1 VNVARLAAS
10 PRRAAGLLLAATF
23 AALLTLAP
31 ASAPPA
37 RAAVDTLRTEAS
49 ATYTLDPAA
58 GRVHVEIDITETD
71 LKPNTAQFV
80 YFYDTF
86 GFALQAKASSV
97 RVSGGSSDGVT
108 TRKRDGY
115 TEAVVTI
122 SKPLYYKQSTSFTIS
137 YDLVGGEPRSETP
150 TRVGAAYSTF
160 GVWAWGDPGRSTV
173 EVRTPAGF
181 DTHVNGDAMQVTS
194 STTGQILRAKPAD
207 PSRFFTIITA
217 EDDDAYT
224 QTRVSLAGGVE
235 IVVQSWPEDGA
246 WKTSVTDT
254 LRLAMP
260 ELREL
265 IGLDWPVAHDLDVR
279 ERYTPDLEG
288 YAGLFRTDEERIE
301 VSEDLDPVVI
311 VHEALHAWFND
322 GLFLDRW
329 IYEGLAEEYAWR
341 AMSAAGLD
349 PEALP
354 VEPKLTD
361 PGWQPLVQWQFPQV
375 IRDQDTE
382 DEEEYGY
389 NASFWVVHAIV
400 AAVGI
405 EQMAEAFDAADRN
418 RTAYPGAGTP
428 EAVAEIDDWRRFLDL
443 VEPLDQPDSKSLAE
457 AFDTYVMTTLEAQ
470 QLAMRAS
477 AREEYRALLDAGD
490 GWLPPWSIRSLMG
503 TWSFTG
509 ASAAMEQA
517 MAVLAL
523 RDEVTAAADAL
534 GLRPDEALRTAY
546 EGAASGFTGATAIAD
561 QQLEAL
567 SAIAAAEADVEAAPD
582 LVAQVGLLGA
592 DPGAAY
598 DGARTAFEA
607 GSLADAVAGATEASA
622 IVAGA
627 PEVGRQ
633 RLLVAG
639 LAIGG
644 ALLLLLLLVVLLRRR
659 RSRAL
664 PEPYA
669 TLAADP
675 APDQHEGDQAPR

>member
-1 VNVARLAAS
+1 MNAAGPAWS
-10 PRRAAGLLLAATF
+10 GRRAGSLLIAAVFALLLAV
-23 AALLTLAP
+23 
-31 ASAPPA
+31 APPSA
-37 RAAVDTLRTEAS
+37 RPALAAVDSLRTKAS
-49 ATYTLDPAA
+49 ATYTLDLAA
-58 GRVHVEIDITETD
+58 RRVHVAIDITVTD
-71 LKPNTAQFV
+71 LKPNTQQFV

-86 GFALQAKASSV
+86 GFAVQNDASSV

-122 SKPLYYKQSTSFTIS
+122 SEPLYYRQSTSFTIR

-173 EVRTPAGF
+173 EVRTPAGL
-181 DTHVNGDAMQVTS
+181 DTRFNGDAMQVTS
-194 STTGQILRAKPAD
+194 SASGQVLRATPAD

-217 EDDDAYT
+217 EDDGAYT
-224 QTRVSLAGGVE
+224 QTRVSLPGGVE

-246 WKTSVTDT
+246 WKASVTGT

-260 ELREL
+260 ELRAL

-301 VSEDLDPVVI
+301 VSEDLNPVVI
-311 VHEALHAWFND
+311 VHEASHAWFND

-341 AMSAAGLD
+341 AMTAAGLE
-349 PEALP
+349 PQALP
-354 VEPKLTD
+354 DEPDPSD
-361 PGWQPLVQWQFPQV
+361 PGWQALVHWEFPKV

-382 DEEEYGY
+382 DEETYGY
-389 NASFWVVHAIV
+389 NASFWVVHEVV
-400 AAVGI
+400 AAVGV
-405 EQMAEAFDAADRN
+405 EQMAAAFAAAAMN

-428 EAVAEIDDWRRFLDL
+428 EAVAAIDDWRRFLDL
-443 VEPLDQPDSKSLAE
+443 VEPLDRPDPASVDT
-457 AFDTYVMTTLEAQ
+457 AFGKYVMTTIEAQ
-470 QLAMRAS
+470 QFALRAR
-477 AREEYRALLDAGD
+477 ARSEYRALLAAGD
-490 GWLPPWSIRSLMG
+490 GWLPPWSVRSLMG

-517 MAVLAL
+517 MTVLAR
-523 RDEVTAAADAL
+523 RDQVAAAASAL
-534 GLRPDEALRTAY
+534 GLRPDGALRAAY
-546 EGAASGFTGATAIAD
+546 EGATSGFTGATAIAE

-567 SAIAAAEADVEAAPD
+567 AAIRAAKAAVEATPD
-582 LVAQVGLLGA
+582 FVAQVGLLGA
-592 DPGAAY
+592 TPGAAY

-607 GSLADAVAGATEASA
+607 GRLEDAIAGAAEASS

-627 PEVGRQ
+627 AAAGSQ
-633 RLLVAG
+633 RLLVG
-639 LAIGG
+639 GIAIGG
-644 ALLLLLLLVVLLRRR
+644 ALLLLLLLVAFLRRR
-659 RSRAL
+659 RSPAVV
-664 PEPYA
+664 EPYA

-675 APDQHEGDQAPR
+675 APDHQEGDQAAR